1 MSNSGNT
8 SFSQTAAEIIADS
21 LTLLGV
27 YGQGDTVSAA
37 DTTFCMNIL
46 NKMVKNWE
54 GQGIHLWTA
63 NEAAIFLTV
72 GQQSYR
78 TGATDTDV
86 GGVDPIFNS
95 LTVNASGNTLS
106 VQSTVGISIGDN
118 IGIQLSTNVLQ
129 WTTVATIP
137 DVNTITTVANLNAQA
152 LAGGSVFSFTTR
164 LDRPLQIIN
173 ARFWAQ
179 GGGFERPIEMQGR
192 TQFMYLPNKTQTGKA
207 VAAFY
212 APKVNDSFFY
222 VWPVADSCGDCI
234 RISYVRRIDD
244 FNTTADSPDLP
255 QEWLEC
261 ITYNLAVRVA
271 AAYGIATS
279 KLNPDIST
287 IAQSSLAEMSM
298 YDSEPSS
305 LHIVP
310 NYDYYSNYN
319 ERN

>member
-1 MSNSGNT
+1 MSTSNST
-8 SFSQTAAEIIADS
+8 SFNQTASQIIADS

-27 YGQGDTVSAA
+27 YGQGDTVSSA
-37 DTTFCMNIL
+37 DIAFCMNIL

-72 GQQSYR
+72 GQQSYK
-78 TGATDTDV
+78 TASTDTDI
-86 GGVDPIFNS
+86 GGVDPIFNY
-95 LTVNASGNTLS
+95 LTVNASGNTLT
-106 VQSTVGISIGDN
+106 VPSTAGVLIGDF

-137 DVNTITTVANLNAQA
+137 DVNTITTAANLTAPA
-152 LAGGSVFSFTTR
+152 LAGASVFSFTTR

-179 GGGFERPIEMQGR
+179 GGGFERPVEMQGR
-192 TQFMYLPNKTQTGKA
+192 TQYMYLPNKMQTGKC

-212 APKVNDSFFY
+212 APKVSESYFY
-222 VWPVADSCGDCI
+222 TWPTADSCGDCI
-234 RISYVRRIDD
+234 RISYVRRIQD
-244 FNTTADSPDLP
+244 FAATSDNPDLP

-271 AAYGIATS
+271 SAYGIATA
-279 KLNPDIST
+279 KLNPDISQ
-287 IAQSSLAEMSM
+287 IAAQSLAEMSM
-298 YDSEPSS
+298 YDSEPGS

-310 NYDYYSNYN
+310 NYNFSDRDY
-319 ERN
+319 